1 MVNLW
6 FGMTAKLFR
15 GSMAMKTLTSLFL
28 LLFGFAA
35 TAADRPNIVVIVS
48 DDQGYA
54 DVSYNPH
61 SPPEV
66 STPHIDALAA
76 DGVICTNGYA
86 SGHVCSP
93 TRAGLMTG
101 RYQQRFGVYTA
112 GEGGSGMPLDEKWIP
127 MFMGEAGY
135 VSGAYGKWHLGLDMS
150 RHPMNRGFNE
160 FYGFMGRGAHPYFDH
175 SDPEHPIY
183 KGLEPVS
190 DEKGYLTTR
199 ITEEAVDFI
208 DRRKDEPFFLYVAY
222 NAVHTPAEAPEE
234 DIKPLTD
241 DPLRNTLMAMLMHL
255 DDGVGKIVGKLKEEG
270 LFDNTLLFYLS
281 DNGGASAMNANN
293 APLRGFKQHDYEGGI
308 RVPFIVS
315 WPKELKGGT
324 TCDVPLWSNDILPTI
339 LAATGQ
345 ELPSEKPVDGVDMMP
360 ALKGEVEQLHDELYW
375 SSGGGKGQWA
385 VRSGKWKLV
394 AVKDRVELFDL
405 DADISETTDLKVEH
419 PELVGSLTK
428 KYDTWLDEMAEPL
441 NGAPKHWSGD
451 AGDGKKTRKEEKARK
466 ETMRAE
472 KSAASGGSPQPRG
485 GNKSEAKNVLFI
497 VCDDLNTHVSPSGY
511 NHTKTP
517 GLAEFASEAMTFN
530 RAFCQYPVCGP
541 SRASFMNGLYP
552 QSSGVLDNTADIRET
567 RPGTISMPQFFK
579 ENGFWTASVGKVFH
593 SPRHEHGE
601 VAWDEFVRFENDELP
616 VVTEAREKFEA
627 EYGPIDNPKNK
638 KLWKPIEK
646 AAKSKLD
653 AQTPPGY
660 GRSGL
665 TEEQHKDGKNARQVA
680 KWLKEEPNGDKPFF
694 IACGIQKPH
703 VPFLAPDK
711 WFDLYPIDQIT
722 YRADKP
728 NLWEGVPMSAISKR
742 YEAFGFEFSKENDQL
757 RREYMQAYHACV
769 SFIDAQ
775 VKIVL
780 DALKESGHWEDTVVI
795 FTSDHGYHLGDHFV
809 WGKVT
814 LFDIGAKV
822 PFIVHAPGLTTGGT
836 NSDAMVELIDIYPTV
851 AELTGLTPP
860 IHLQG
865 ASLVP
870 LLPRPDRPGKKKF
883 AYSVVSRGPN
893 LGYSIRNQR
902 WRYGKWQDGE
912 ELYNLTNDPN
922 EKKNLANN
930 PEFEGRLEEFR
941 TALAEMEKEA
951 LSKR

>member
-1 MVNLW
+1 
-6 FGMTAKLFR
+6 
-15 GSMAMKTLTSLFL
+15 MKTLISFSTLLVSLTL
-28 LLFGFAA
+28 G
-35 TAADRPNIVVIVS
+35 AADRPNIVVIVS

-76 DGVICTNGYA
+76 ESVICTSGYA

-101 RYQQRFGVYTA
+101 RYQQRFGIYTA

-150 RHPMNRGFNE
+150 RHPMNRGFDE

-175 SDPEHPIY
+175 SDPDHPIF
-183 KGLEPVS
+183 KGLEPVI
-190 DEKGYLTTR
+190 DEEGYLTTR

-208 DRRKDEPFFLYVAY
+208 DRRKEEPFFLYVAY
-222 NAVHTPAEAPEE
+222 NAVHSPAEAPEE

-241 DPLRNTLMAMLMHL
+241 DPLRNTLMAMLRHL
-255 DDGVGKIVGKLKEEG
+255 DNGVGEIVGKLKEEK

-281 DNGGASAMNANN
+281 DNGGAGAMNANN
-293 APLRGFKQHDYEGGI
+293 DPLRGFKQQDYEGGI

-315 WPKELKGGT
+315 WPRQLKGGT

-339 LAATGQ
+339 LSATGQ
-345 ELPSEKPVDGVDMMP
+345 QLPTEKPLDGVDMIP
-360 ALKGEVEQLHDELYW
+360 ALMGRTDKLHDNLFW
-375 SSGGGKGQWA
+375 SSAGQRAQWA
-385 VRSGKWKLV
+385 IRSGNWKLV
-394 AVKDRVELFDL
+394 TVKDQIELFDL
-405 DADISETTDLKVEH
+405 ESDIGETNDLKAEH
-419 PELVGSLTK
+419 PEMVESLTK
-428 KYDTWLDEMAEPL
+428 KYDAWLDEMVEPL
-441 NGAPKHWSGD
+441 NGAPKRWS
-451 AGDGKKTRKEEKARK
+451 AGAEAESKKKRDKSSKADESAGS
-466 ETMRAE
+466 ETIV
-472 KSAASGGSPQPRG
+472 KSDRGAAAPPPKGGRR
-485 GNKSEAKNVLFI
+485 SEAKNVLFI

-511 NHTKTP
+511 DHIMTP
-517 GLAEFASEAMTFN
+517 GLAELSSEAMTFN

-567 RPGTISMPQFFK
+567 RPGTVSMPQFFK

-593 SPRHEHGE
+593 SPRHEHGD

-616 VVTEAREKFEA
+616 VVTEARRKFEA
-627 EYGPIDNPKNK
+627 EHGSVDNPKNK

-646 AAKSKLD
+646 SAKSKLD

-665 TEEQHKDGKNARQVA
+665 TDEQHKDGKNARQVA
-680 KWLKEEPNGDKPFF
+680 NWLREKSNGDKPFF

-722 YRADKP
+722 YEADKP
-728 NLWEGVPMSAISKR
+728 NLWDNLPKSAISRR

-780 DALKESGHWEDTVVI
+780 DALKESGHWDDTVVI

-822 PFIVHAPGLTTGGT
+822 PFIIHAPGLTTGGT
-836 NSDAMVELIDIYPTV
+836 RSDAMVELIDIYPTLV
-851 AELTGLTPP
+851 ELTGLTPP
-860 IHLQG
+860 EHLQG
-865 ASLVP
+865 MSLQP
-870 LLPRPDRPGKKKF
+870 LLPRPERPGRKKF
-883 AYSVVSRGPN
+883 AYSVVSKSQN

-912 ELYNLTNDPN
+912 ELYNLTNDPH
-922 EKKNLANN
+922 EKRNLANH
-930 PEFEGRLEEFR
+930 PEFEARLEEFR
-941 TALAEMEKEA
+941 VALAEKEEEA
-951 LSKR
+951 SLKR